1 MRSDAGQVGS
11 GDRAEKIRTYNYP
24 QGRVTDHRIALSE
37 FNLPEVMDGALDT
50 FIEGL
55 AAQEQRET
63 LAAGRMTIAQ
73 AQRLN
78 VFRALNWAK
87 RRVSGARGR
96 DSRCPIA
103 AGGGAIGRAEC
114 VARPSG
120 MGIGRAG
127 GGDFRQAVERR
138 ARGEPMAYIL
148 GRRAFYDREFRVTP
162 ATLIPRPETELLLEA
177 ALASLT
183 GAGAG
188 NTVADIGTGC
198 GALAICFAAHRPGAR
213 VLGSDIS
220 AAALA
225 VARQNGAEQ
234 GVAVEWECGDLLCP
248 WRERGLRLDRVLA
261 NLPYIATEELAAL
274 EVSGYEPRLALDGGA
289 DGLSLIGRLLRELP
303 AVCAPRAQA
312 WLEIGAGQGE
322 AVLALVA
329 AQLPK
334 ARASLLRDY
343 AGHDRV
349 LQLQLP

>member
-1 MRSDAGQVGS
+1 
-11 GDRAEKIRTYNYP
+11 
-24 QGRVTDHRIALSE
+24 
-37 FNLPEVMDGALDT
+37 
-50 FIEGL
+50 
-55 AAQEQRET
+55 
-63 LAAGRMTIAQ
+63 MTIAH
-73 AQRLN
+73 AQRLD
-78 VFRALNWAK
+78 VLQALNWAK
-87 RRVSGARGR
+87 LELAGQESATLDAQLLLAEALSVERSALLAHPEWELGAQAEVRFR
-96 DSRCPIA
+96 DI
-103 AGGGAIGRAEC
+103 
-114 VARPSG
+114 V
-120 MGIGRAG
+120 
-127 GGDFRQAVERR
+127 DRR

-188 NTVADIGTGC
+188 STVADIGTGC

-220 AAALA
+220 AAALV

-234 GVAVEWECGDLLCP
+234 GVAVEWGCGDLLCP

-261 NLPYIATEELAAL
+261 NLPYIATEELSAL
-274 EVSGYEPRLALDGGA
+274 EVSGYEPWLALDGGA
-289 DGLSLIGRLLRELP
+289 DGLALIGRLLRELP

-322 AVLALVA
+322 AVLALVV

-334 ARASLLRDY
+334 ARASLLQDY

-349 LQLQLP
+349 LRLELP